1 MESKF
6 DTAVSKIL
14 DENERNRHPSAGGG
28 SGSMGRTPF
37 NTPDRHPS
45 AGGGGSMGRTPFNT
59 PDKPTPKKPPLDA
72 EPPPPPL
79 GMVTTPTPP
88 TEPAGGA
95 FDTATK
101 WVADNKPLA
110 AGLGGAAAAL
120 LAAKLL
126 KKKEEKERRR

>member
-1 MESKF
+1 MKSKF

-14 DENERNRHPSAGGG
+14 GEVQGPATRMPDGPGGE
-28 SGSMGRTPF
+28 
-37 NTPDRHPS
+37 
-45 AGGGGSMGRTPFNT
+45 
-59 PDKPTPKKPPLDA
+59 PKKPRLD
-72 EPPPPPL
+72 EDPPPSPD
-79 GMVTTPTPP
+79 GMITTPPPP

-101 WVADNKPLA
+101 WVAKNKPLA